1 MWKCKLTAEWNTEE
15 FVFLILSSIPVFPPR
30 VLSALGTV
38 NYNYV
43 RADCKKRERKA
54 AQRSWTSNS
63 LQRFKKKATRERDA
77 NARVQKLPMSSDES
91 FPLDFHWYGIRVCWK
106 KFFFL
111 IHRWIFYQRLNTVIH
126 VKYLKML
133 KDEAWCLRS
142 VILCLVWSCW
152 RFTRVSRPAERVFIL

>member
-38 NYNYV
+38 NYTCV

-63 LQRFKKKATRERDA
+63 LQRFKKRQPESVTQTLVYRNSRCRQMNYFLLIFTDA
-77 NARVQKLPMSSDES
+77 VYVYVGRS
-91 FPLDFHWYGIRVCWK
+91 FF
-106 KFFFL
+106 
-111 IHRWIFYQRLNTVIH
+111 
-126 VKYLKML
+126 
-133 KDEAWCLRS
+133 S
-142 VILCLVWSCW
+142 
-152 RFTRVSRPAERVFIL
+152 